1 MKNKRNQKME
11 VEEDEDS
18 FDEKPGRKR
27 GGVKKES
34 KDMQ

>member
-1 MKNKRNQKME
+1 ME
-11 VEEDEDS
+11 EEDEEDS

-34 KDMQ
+34 KDMK